1 MARLCIASRSQN
13 ELAGRVFLDHF
24 SNLALWNALN
34 IEKIWWNFFLIKNFC
49 PISFLHGNI
58 ISLSEF
64 WSEYFKISKII
75 CFNFF
80 RGISIL
86 NTKTELERFHFFME
100 IFIDLSEFWSEL
112 FKNSKI
118 ICFNFFFRGI
128 SVLNTKTELE
138 RAMEKRS
145 RHSKEKQRQV
155 EKEDEKTPFQ
165 KMLDDRARRL
175 EMLVRI
181 IVLLFRKL
189 FWPILRTEI

>member
-118 ICFNFFFRGI
+118 ICFNFFSEVSAFSTRKLSWNELWRNEVVIAKKNKGRLKRKTKKLRFRKC
-128 SVLNTKTELE
+128 STTVPRDWRCWWEYLYFV
-138 RAMEKRS
+138 
-145 RHSKEKQRQV
+145 SK
-155 EKEDEKTPFQ
+155 
-165 KMLDDRARRL
+165 
-175 EMLVRI
+175 
-181 IVLLFRKL
+181 IVL
-189 FWPILRTEI
+189 T